1 MDGWLW
7 TFDKKIMKN
16 IILLLTILTGVCPL
30 SAEQDKSFEKS
41 NEAQEA
47 DASEFTAATEKS
59 KKDLIIAISGDGELS
74 VGDNKLSKDALKQ
87 KLQKSIADKKDLKVV
102 VRASTKT
109 THQKVVEVLDI
120 CKKAGVINV
129 SFATQK

>member
-1 MDGWLW
+1 
-7 TFDKKIMKN
+7 MKN

-47 DASEFTAATEKS
+47 DASEVTAATEKS

-109 THQKVVEVLDI
+109 THQKVSEVLDI